1 MYSLFL
7 DIFCVDSK
15 NQLLVKVKTE
25 KSTLEVQLKS
35 TLNKNMLL
43 KTGCPVH
50 NHRNN

>member
-25 KSTLEVQLKS
+25 KVPLKFNWKVPS
-35 TLNKNMLL
+35 IKI
-43 KTGCPVH
+43 CF
-50 NHRNN
+50 